1 VQGVAKADH
10 VGRVRGRT
18 LRWALSVL
26 GILIFG
32 AILYYGGVEALRRV
46 ARVNLWYLAGAFVA
60 AGSAAFVTSLRWGLI
75 VDALEGSGAGSRL
88 RYFYYVMMGK
98 LSSTFVSQYVGDYGV
113 RPLALRASGKTTV
126 GRAVYSVFLDRLFD
140 LILSLLFLVPALLF
154 LGRVISAEALAF
166 LILLSVGTYWLA
178 SGRNRWLLPRLVG
191 RVVDALRGRGT
202 SLPVVGPVI
211 GRLVGTLDGASE
223 GLEQVSRRC
232 INSANVLTLLRYLAL
247 AMRAYFVALALG
259 LYLPFWLVFLA
270 VGLVRFTLLFAV
282 APGKLGV
289 LEVGW
294 YGVLA
299 LGGVGTTSIVPF
311 LIGLRVYGLV
321 FDAILILVVHLAV
334 SLTANRIG

>member
-1 VQGVAKADH
+1 VVGKAER
-10 VGRVRGRT
+10 VGRRRG
-18 LRWALSVL
+18 LAVRWALCVL

-32 AILYYGGVEALRRV
+32 AILYYGGVEALRKV

-60 AGSAAFVTSLRWGLI
+60 AGLAAYVTSLRWGLI
-75 VDALEGSGAGSRL
+75 VDALEGSSASSRL

-113 RPLALRASGKTTV
+113 KPLALRASGKTTV

-154 LGRVISAEALAF
+154 LGRVISGEVLTL
-166 LILLSVGTYWLA
+166 LILLSVCTYWVA
-178 SGRNRWLLPRLVG
+178 SGRNRWLLPRLVSG
-191 RVVDALRGRGT
+191 VVDALRGQT
-202 SLPVVGPVI
+202 SLAVVGPAI
-211 GRLVGTLDGASE
+211 GRLVGTLDGASQ
-223 GLEQVSRRC
+223 GLEQVSQRC
-232 INSANVLTLLRYLAL
+232 MNSANVLTMLRYLAL
-247 AMRAYFVALALG
+247 TMRAYFVALALG
-259 LYLPFWLVFLA
+259 LSLPFCLVFLA

-311 LIGLRVYGLV
+311 LIALRVYGLV
-321 FDAILILVVHLAV
+321 FDAILALFVHLAV
-334 SLTANRIG
+334 SLRADTVG